1 MHELVTSDVLVIGGG
16 AAGLRAAVEA
26 SDAGARVVLVIKRGL
41 GNSGAT
47 AYGVTEVAGFNVAD
61 GEVDPLDNPD
71 VHYQDIRE
79 ASLGMCDER
88 LARIL
93 VEEAYPRMKDL
104 EKWGVVF
111 EKDNNKYLEIQGC
124 FASRPRMHIIKGHG
138 IPIVKAL
145 GREIRRREIKI
156 LENVMIS
163 NLFVEDGRCRGV
175 IGEDKTGKFFVFNA
189 KSVILATGGAGRLF
203 RLNLNPEDITGDG
216 YAMAYRA
223 GAELINMEFMQ
234 AGVGTIYP
242 TENLLNAWLWSLKPK
257 LINKGGKEL
266 LSDYVPSHLV
276 EKCYLE
282 KSEHFPFSS
291 RGDSKYIEIAIHT
304 EIKERRATDKG
315 GILLDF
321 THVDDAFL
329 KIFSEKSNIGKMW
342 SLTQEWFI
350 NRGVDL
356 TKQPLQ
362 VVVHAHAINGGLR
375 INEEAQST
383 ISGLYAAGELA
394 GGPHGADRLGGNM
407 MVACQVF
414 GARAGRY
421 AAKNAQRTKDKPIN
435 KKLINKE
442 KHRILKVLQTEG
454 SHSASELKRQI
465 QQTMWQNVLVVKSR
479 DSLEKCKHDLQ
490 RIRKSFEEN
499 SKAEKTEV
507 FEALEVENLLDVAE
521 IMVNAASTRE
531 ESRGSHYR
539 EDCPMLDNANWHKV
553 ISIRS
558 GEGEMK
564 LRLISLPKFGT

>member
-1 MHELVTSDVLVIGGG
+1 MHELVNSDVLVIGGG
-16 AAGLRAAVEA
+16 AAGLRAAVET
-26 SDAGARVVLVIKRGL
+26 SDAGASVVVVVKKGL

-47 AYGVTEVAGFNVAD
+47 AYGVAETAGFNVAD
-61 GEVDPLDNPD
+61 GEIDPLDNPD
-71 VHYQDIRE
+71 IHYQDIIE

-93 VEEAYPRMKDL
+93 VEDAYPRMKDL

-145 GREIRRREIKI
+145 GREIRKRGIKI
-156 LENVMIS
+156 LENIMIS
-163 NLFVEDGRCRGV
+163 NLLIEDGRCRGA
-175 IGEDKTGKFFVFNA
+175 IGEDKTGKFFIFDT
-189 KSVILATGGAGRLF
+189 KSTILATGGAGRLF
-203 RLNLNPEDITGDG
+203 RFNLNPEDITGDG
-216 YAMAYRA
+216 YAMACRV
-223 GAELINMEFMQ
+223 GAELINMEFIQ
-234 AGVGTIYP
+234 AGVGTIHP

-257 LINKGGKEL
+257 LRNKDGKGL
-266 LSDYVPSHLV
+266 LSDYVSSNLV
-276 EKCYLE
+276 EKCHLN

-291 RGDSKYIEIAIHT
+291 RDTSKYIEIGIHT
-304 EIKERRATDKG
+304 EIKEGRVTDKG

-329 KIFSEKSNIGKMW
+329 KTFSEKSNIGKMW
-342 SLTQEWFI
+342 NLTQEWFI

-362 VVVHAHAINGGLR
+362 IVVHAHAINGGVR
-375 INEEAQST
+375 INEHAQST
-383 ISGLYAAGELA
+383 ISGLYAAGEVA

-414 GARAGRY
+414 GVRAGRY
-421 AAKNAQRTKDKPIN
+421 AAKSAKRTKDKPMN

-442 KHRILKVLQTEG
+442 KHRILKILQTEG
-454 SHSASELKRQI
+454 SRSASELKRQI

-479 DSLEKCKHDLQ
+479 QSLEECKHDLQ
-490 RIRKSFEEN
+490 KIRKSFEEN
-499 SKAEKTEV
+499 LKAEKKEV
-507 FEALEVENLLDVAE
+507 FEALEVQNLLDVAE
-521 IMVNAASTRE
+521 IMTNAASTRE

-539 EDCPMLDNANWHKV
+539 EDYPILDNTNWNKI

-558 GEGEMK
+558 IKGKM
-564 LRLISLPKFGT
+564 RLSFISLPKFRI